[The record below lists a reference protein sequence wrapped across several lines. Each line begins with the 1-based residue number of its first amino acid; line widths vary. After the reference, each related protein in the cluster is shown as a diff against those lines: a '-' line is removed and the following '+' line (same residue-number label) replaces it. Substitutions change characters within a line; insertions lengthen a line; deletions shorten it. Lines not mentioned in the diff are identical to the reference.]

1 MEKAPGI
8 LVKEDEEQRQ
18 KTNEIVTPPLSRKR
32 KLSGEEGEKKASME
46 LPSLTEEPNI
56 PFPIELQEGASTQIY
71 SSGNLCEGC
80 LGGGALGGG
89 VPSKGPPHAKSTPSR
104 SGDESTGGSNL
115 ANEIEGEVR
124 TDKCAL
130 NIDKTRLLPSSV
142 PVGKFSLVQPN

>member
-80 LGGGALGGG
+80 LGGGHWEEGCPQRAPLTQSLLL
-89 VPSKGPPHAKSTPSR
+89 VEVEMNLLVGPTWLMKLKVKYGQT
-104 SGDESTGGSNL
+104 
-115 ANEIEGEVR
+115 
-124 TDKCAL
+124 
-130 NIDKTRLLPSSV
+130 SV
-142 PVGKFSLVQPN
+142 L